1 MNEKEKDRQV
11 LELIS
16 RVRDG
21 NDGAFEEL
29 LQRYTPL
36 IEASVSRV
44 LGEELYSLHKDDF
57 RQEAT
62 VVFYNSILAYD
73 MDQHDVEFGLFAKI
87 CISNALISQ
96 LRILNKRNAERLS
109 ETADE
114 GSFLYDSED
123 PSLKVLEQ
131 EKLKDL
137 YSKIKNI
144 LSDYEYRIWQLYMSG
159 RTAKEIGATVGRDE
173 RSVANAIYRI
183 RKKLRAQLQ

>member
-1 MNEKEKDRQV
+1 MNDICKSRHTLDLVEKVKKGD
-11 LELIS
+11 
-16 RVRDG
+16 
-21 NDGAFEEL
+21 DGAFEEL
-29 LQRYTPL
+29 LQKYTPL

-57 RQEAT
+57 RQEAI

-73 MDQHDVEFGLFAKI
+73 MEQHDVEFGLFAKI

-109 ETADE
+109 ETSDE

-131 EKLKDL
+131 ENLKTL
-137 YSKIKNI
+137 YSKIKRI
-144 LSDYEYRIWQLYMSG
+144 LSEYEYRIWQLYMSG
-159 RTAKEIGATVGRDE
+159 RTAKEIGVIVGRDE

-183 RKKLRAQLQ
+183 RKKLRAELQ